1 MPKVSPEH
9 FKKRR
14 ADILDA
20 AKRVFIQKGFEP
32 ATMKD
37 VVEASGMSRGG
48 VYQYFSS
55 TEEMFIAIREASFEE
70 FEAYLEKLSDTHET
84 IWDALM
90 AYLDNYIEDAEPQ
103 NISFGLVS
111 YEYSVVAWR
120 KETHRKVIYDQAMQ
134 ATDTFVQFLEK
145 GVANHEFSPRYP
157 LEAIVLFIFNVT
169 DGLLLHH
176 MIAGEDLSRVYIK
189 EQVDGLKDYL
199 HFALKNKRPD

>member
-20 AKRVFIQKGFEP
+20 AKRVFTIKGFEP
-32 ATMKD
+32 TTMQD
-37 VVEASGMSRGG
+37 IVEESGMSRGG

-55 TEEMFIAIREASFEE
+55 TEEMFIAIREESFEE
-70 FEAYLEKLSDTHET
+70 FEAYLNKLSDEHET
-84 IWDALM
+84 VWTALM
-90 AYLDNYIEDAEPQ
+90 AYLDNYIKEPETEQ
-103 NISFGLVS
+103 VSFGLVS

-120 KETHRKVIYDQAMQ
+120 KETHRRVIFDQAMK
-134 ATDTFVQFLEK
+134 ATALFVQFLEN
-145 GVANHEFSPRYP
+145 GVTNKEFSPRYP

-176 MIAGEDLSRVYIK
+176 MIAGKDLKSVYLK
-189 EQVDGLKDYL
+189 EQVDGLKHYL
-199 HFALKNKRPD
+199 QLALKNQTP

>member
-20 AKRVFIQKGFEP
+20 AKRVFTIKGFEP
-32 ATMKD
+32 TTMQD
-37 VVEASGMSRGG
+37 IVEESGMSRGG

-55 TEEMFIAIREASFEE
+55 AEEMFIAIREESFEE
-70 FEAYLEKLSDTHET
+70 FGAYLNKLSDEHET
-84 IWDALM
+84 VWTALM
-90 AYLDNYIEDAEPQ
+90 AYLDNYIEEPETEQ
-103 NISFGLVS
+103 VSFGLVS

-120 KETHRKVIYDQAMQ
+120 KETHRRVIFDQAMK
-134 ATDTFVQFLEK
+134 ATDLFVQFLGN
-145 GVANHEFSPRYP
+145 GVTNKEFSPRYP

-176 MIAGEDLSRVYIK
+176 MIAGKDLKRVYIK
-189 EQVDGLKDYL
+189 EQVDGLKHYL
-199 HFALKNKRPD
+199 QLALKNQTP